1 MLEIW
6 YFRDLGV
13 IEQDEH
19 CLNKTFV
26 EYIDGA
32 RQYLE
37 SESDRNLPDLQDIR
51 LHFSRFVR
59 ELISNTPST
68 YSLISFILLLQ
79 TMIELLGQW

>member
-1 MLEIW
+1 M
-6 YFRDLGV
+6 

-59 ELISNTPST
+59 ELISNTPSM
-68 YSLISFILLLQ
+68 YSLIAFILLLQ
-79 TMIELLGQW
+79 TMILLGQW